1 MFHQINYTKFSINK
15 FNQIIFVLIILIGSI
30 FNGSNSILLIKLNF
44 LVCITFLIFLLFK
57 KNNLKYF
64 KYKIKKNKYLLSFFL
79 LFILFLTLQIIPIP
93 NKILKIISIH
103 SYEFYSAISLSEYNR
118 ISLNINL
125 SISEI
130 LNYLNIFLII
140 VLTDLLFFKKKHINR
155 YLLYF
160 SIIGF
165 FHAFFGV
172 LIFLLGNPDFFLEK
186 VVYYKDS
193 ASGFFVNRTNFA
205 LFLILTFLISINYI
219 LANNSKQIL
228 SSTNFKKNYVRI
240 FIIFITIG
248 IICSFSRLGNFYLVM
263 IILYLIF
270 YSFIK
275 SKKKINSLTL
285 FFLIIFLFDILIIG
299 IFFGGDKLLDR
310 FNFFNESLP
319 KISSNFVNEN
329 LDSSTQNQL
338 SRYSLIILGIE
349 YFKNF
354 IFFGYGAGSFET
366 VFLFFY
372 KELNGFYANHSHAD
386 IIELI
391 GELGIIGFLIVLL
404 IFYKIFQNCLISIS
418 SQSNSSMILL
428 IPLIFIFIINGFFD
442 FSLNIPSNQYLF
454 ASLMTFSIKK
464 YL

>member
-15 FNQIIFVLIILIGSI
+15 FNQIIFVLIILLGSI

-57 KNNLKYF
+57 KNNLIYF

-130 LNYLNIFLII
+130 LNYLNIFLIV

-160 SIIGF
+160 AIIGF

-186 VVYYKDS
+186 VVHYKDS

-205 LFLILTFLISINYI
+205 FFLILTFLISINYI
-219 LANNSKQIL
+219 LVNNSREIL

-263 IILYLIF
+263 IILYFVF

-275 SKKKINSLTL
+275 SKKKNK
-285 FFLIIFLFDILIIG
+285 FFNIIF
-299 IFFGGDKLLDR
+299 
-310 FNFFNESLP
+310 FN
-319 KISSNFVNEN
+319 N
-329 LDSSTQNQL
+329 LT
-338 SRYSLIILGIE
+338 I
-349 YFKNF
+349 
-354 IFFGYGAGSFET
+354 
-366 VFLFFY
+366 
-372 KELNGFYANHSHAD
+372 
-386 IIELI
+386 
-391 GELGIIGFLIVLL
+391 
-404 IFYKIFQNCLISIS
+404 
-418 SQSNSSMILL
+418 
-428 IPLIFIFIINGFFD
+428 
-442 FSLNIPSNQYLF
+442 
-454 ASLMTFSIKK
+454 
-464 YL
+464 